1 MVIKNCSG
9 IWYVVSNDLDPRSL
23 LEVKVKFEK
32 VFQVVFWGPH
42 KTILKKYLNNLQQ
55 KKKRIN
61 FVREDRVFTYV
72 LDSEL
77 KIYHHTIWTS
87 GNYLS

>member
-32 VFQVVFWGPH
+32 VFQVVFWGPQ
-42 KTILKKYLNNLQQ
+42 KLF
-55 KKKRIN
+55 KKKIFKQLAAN
-61 FVREDRVFTYV
+61 
-72 LDSEL
+72 
-77 KIYHHTIWTS
+77 KKK
-87 GNYLS
+87 